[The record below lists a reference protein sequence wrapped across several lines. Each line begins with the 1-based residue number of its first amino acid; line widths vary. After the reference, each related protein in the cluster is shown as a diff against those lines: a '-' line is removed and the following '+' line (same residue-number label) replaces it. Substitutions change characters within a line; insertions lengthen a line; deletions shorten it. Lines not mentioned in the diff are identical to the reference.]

1 MSQIS
6 LSKEQAR
13 SRVRGELV
21 GIAVYVVLY
30 IIVGALLS
38 LLLSNVSAYFEEL
51 SPTVAAVEPYVGIL
65 LILIF
70 GYLIVGRAA
79 NAAFYSIYA
88 RSEDV
93 AVAAAVK
100 NAIFL
105 LGLGALVV
113 IIIGGAVGGSAALA
127 LAGFLAVAIGFA
139 TQQVLSQ
146 VLAGFFLVIVR
157 PFKLLVDRVIVAGEE
172 GYVQEINVVYTRL
185 TKDDKTIV
193 LIPNSALLGNKVY
206 ILTEKERKG

>member
-1 MSQIS
+1 MSQLS

-13 SRVRGELV
+13 GKAREELV
-21 GIAVYVVLY
+21 AIAVYVLLY
-30 IIVGALLS
+30 IIVGALVS
-38 LLLSNVSAYFEEL
+38 LLLSNLAAYIEAL
-51 SPTVAAVEPYVGIL
+51 SPTVNAIQPYVGIL
-65 LILIF
+65 LILLF

-79 NAAFYSIYA
+79 SAAFYSIYA
-88 RSEDV
+88 RSEDL
-93 AVAAAVK
+93 ATAAAVK
-100 NAIFL
+100 NAVFL

-113 IIIGGAVGGSAALA
+113 IIIGSVVDGSAALA

-146 VLAGFFLVIVR
+146 ILAGFFLVIVR

-172 GYVQEINVVYTRL
+172 GYVQEINVVYTKL

-193 LIPNSALLGNKVY
+193 LIPNSALIGSKVY
-206 ILTEKERKG
+206 ILTEKKG